1 MVGEIL
7 KKRRAELGQDLREIS
22 NSLKIRYDYLKAIE
36 DEDLGKIPAE
46 VYIKGYIQ
54 EYAKILHMDPKVL
67 IDVYVQQK
75 LPPQPEKNKIS
86 EQKDVRGPGFKLRY
100 VLIASLLIVSAIII
114 VLAQL
119 PTHRKKSTLSVPAVA
134 TKVEPKVESKVET
147 RKESIPKP
155 VKPELVLEVI
165 AADTTW
171 LLVTIDKTD
180 PKEILMQ
187 PGESVTWHA
196 KQGFSLKIGNAGGV
210 RLVFSGK
217 DIGKLGE
224 KGQVVKINLPEAK
237 T

>member
-7 KKRRAELGQDLREIS
+7 KKRRAELGQDLREIA

-36 DEDLGKIPAE
+36 DEDLEKIPAE

-54 EYAKILHMDPKVL
+54 EYAKSLHMDPKVL
-67 IDVYVQQK
+67 IDAYVQQK
-75 LPPQPEKNKIS
+75 LPPQPEKNKIP
-86 EQKDVRGPGFKLRY
+86 EQEDVQGTGFKLRY
-100 VLIASLLIVSAIII
+100 VLIASLLIVSAII
-114 VLAQL
+114 VALAQL
-119 PTHRKKSTLSVPAVA
+119 PTHQKKSTLSVPAVA
-134 TKVEPKVESKVET
+134 TKVEPKVES
-147 RKESIPKP
+147 RKESIPNP

-165 AADTTW
+165 ADDTTW

-180 PKEILMQ
+180 SKEILMQ
-187 PGESVTWHA
+187 PGESISWHA